1 MTSRRPTPPL
11 TARKGW
17 AALALACSMA
27 AAAAQTAP
35 AAKPAPPTQ
44 MLAVPG
50 LAAPAEILLD
60 PWGVPHLYA
69 ASRDDLFFVQG
80 FNAARDRLFQI
91 DLWRRRGLGR
101 LAAALGRAFVET
113 DRAARLFLYR
123 GDMAREWA
131 AYGPEAQAVV
141 TRFVAGINAY
151 IALVAAEPAR
161 LPFEFRQFGYAP
173 EKWAPE
179 DVLRIRSH
187 ALAGN
192 VYGEL
197 WRATLHCRGE
207 LAADRWRQALTPPRE
222 LRPPEGLD
230 ACVPPEALRE
240 YMLATQPVQMP
251 ALGSPQAV
259 PQRSSAA
266 PADEIAAQV
275 LQAAAATADRTE
287 GSNAWAIAPGRSA
300 TGRPLLAADPHRLQA
315 APGLRYLVHLEAPG
329 LSAIGG
335 GEPAVPGISMGHN
348 GRIAFGL
355 TVFAADQEDL
365 YVYET
370 RPGAPDEYRYRGGW
384 EKMRLLSER
393 IEVRGAPAETVT
405 LRFTRHGPVTG
416 REAMAQRAYAVRSV
430 WFEPGTAPYMAS
442 LGLMRA
448 ADHAGFQRGL
458 AAWGTPAVN
467 MVYADTAGDIAWAVG
482 ARVPRR
488 PNWDGLMP
496 VPGDGRYEWAGFRPA
511 AELPALRNPAAGW
524 FASANE
530 HNLPAEGPWQA
541 APLGHDWPSRARHQ
555 RLAEVL
561 AANPRFSVDDAVR
574 LQNDVL
580 SVPARR
586 LQALLRTP
594 RFSTPAALAAQRLLT
609 GGWNAQLTADS
620 GAAALFERW
629 WTRHLPPA
637 FRQAVLS
644 PTAAMLLRTSDE
656 DAMLAALENPAAAF
670 GAAGA
675 VPRRDAVLESSLAA
689 AWAELVQ
696 RAGPDPA
703 RWQWGALHQAVF
715 PHPLAPGVDAATQAR
730 LNVGPYPK
738 AGGRSTVNLSVQDG
752 DTGRHVAGPSL
763 RLVLDVGDWD
773 RSRAINA
780 PGQAGDPASP
790 HYRDLAPLWLK
801 GETVPLLYTRAAV
814 QAAAVQRWVL
824 QPAQAAGA
832 GATPASAA
840 TRGR

>member
-1 MTSRRPTPPL
+1 MTSRCPPSL
-11 TARKGW
+11 LPARHAW
-17 AALALACSMA
+17 AALALVSGMA
-27 AAAAQTAP
+27 AAQ
-35 AAKPAPPTQ
+35 PAPTAQADLRTQ
-44 MLAVPG
+44 TLNVPG
-50 LAAPAEILLD
+50 LTAPAEILLD

-101 LAAALGRAFVET
+101 LAAALGPSFVET

-131 AYGPEAQAVV
+131 AYGPEAKAIV

-151 IALVAAEPAR
+151 MALVAAEPAR
-161 LPFEFRQFGYAP
+161 LPLEFRQFGYAP

-207 LAADRWRQALTPPRE
+207 LDADRWRQALTPPRE

-259 PQRSSAA
+259 PQRTSAA
-266 PADEIAAQV
+266 PSDETWAAQV
-275 LQAAAATADRTE
+275 LQAAAATADRSE

-315 APGLRYLVHLEAPG
+315 APALRYLVHLEAPG
-329 LSAIGG
+329 YSAIGG
-335 GEPAVPGISMGHN
+335 GEPAVPGVSMGHN

-384 EKMRLLSER
+384 EKMRVLTER
-393 IEVRGAPAETVT
+393 IEVRGAPAQTVT

-416 REAMAQRAYAVRSV
+416 REALAQRAYAVRSV

-448 ADHAGFQRGL
+448 ADHAGFLRGL

-467 MVYADTAGDIAWAVG
+467 MVYADTRGDIAWAVG

-511 AELPALRNPAAGW
+511 TELPALRNPAAGW

-530 HNLPAEGPWQA
+530 HNLPAQGPWQA
-541 APLGHDWPSRARHQ
+541 EPLGHDWPSRARHQ

-561 AANPRFSVDDAVR
+561 AANARFSVDDAVR

-586 LQALLRTP
+586 VQALLRTP
-594 RFSTPAALAAQRLLT
+594 RFSTPAAQAAQRLLT
-609 GGWNAQLTADS
+609 TGWNAQLTPES

-670 GAAGA
+670 GAGA
-675 VPRRDAVLESSLAA
+675 AAQRRDAVLESSLAA

-730 LNVGPYPK
+730 LNVGPFAK
-738 AGGRSTVNLSVQDG
+738 AGGRSTVNLSVQDS

-763 RLVLDVGDWD
+763 RLVLDLGDWD

-824 QPAQAAGA
+824 QPAQASGA

-840 TRGR
+840 ARGK